1 MGKSLAAAGQ
11 KNSANSSPSHYIV
24 KGYHSPMERDT
35 DPVSSSM
42 HETAKDME
50 MSVIRD
56 QQPADP
62 AEPDAARKEELRLL
76 KIRKKQELKLV
87 KKFDKSK
94 INMSRECWFLMD
106 SDWLN
111 AWSAFVNGSEVEDPP
126 GPISCKGLLDDKGN
140 PLPNL
145 KAIRDYR
152 GVPPIVYFI
161 FLELYGKDDSPE
173 LPRYVVDIYKTPVP
187 VAKMVNIQVTGRVSF
202 LSYKKSEPCVQ
213 LAISLRFDMRARA
226 PPSHVPHS
234 PKRRFMSTECGR
246 NGSNGRGNTKTTR

>member
-1 MGKSLAAAGQ
+1 
-11 KNSANSSPSHYIV
+11 
-24 KGYHSPMERDT
+24 MERDKET
-35 DPVSSSM
+35 VSSSL
-42 HETAKDME
+42 HAKEKDVE
-50 MSVIRD
+50 MSVISD
-56 QQPADP
+56 QPQADST
-62 AEPDAARKEELRLL
+62 EPDAARKDELRLL

-94 INMSRECWFLMD
+94 INVSRECWFLVD

-126 GPISCKGLLDDKGN
+126 GPMSTKGLLDDKGN

-173 LPRYVVDIYKTPVP
+173 VPRYVVDIYKTPVP
-187 VAKMVNIQVTGRVSF
+187 VAKMVNIQVTGRVSI
-202 LSYKKSEPCVQ
+202 LSFKRDGPCV
-213 LAISLRFDMRARA
+213 LLVTRRSCSSSPVYLTRVR
-226 PPSHVPHS
+226 VPAV
-234 PKRRFMSTECGR
+234 
-246 NGSNGRGNTKTTR
+246 